1 MELHEVAR
9 RIVGQHWRLILV
21 LLLLGAGL
29 GAVHSVGAR
38 TYTASTRLVLDTQD
52 PKTRAESIAIAD
64 TAGAI
69 ATSPAQVEGALRDAH
84 VAGRDSVKLA
94 KNHVS
99 LRGLGTSAVLE
110 LSVND
115 RNPRVARAVSNALA
129 GRLIRTRQD
138 LSSGEIEQAL
148 TRLDRQIESTN
159 RRIAAA
165 DAASDYLNVQAATG
179 NSSNGSGDLRAKRD
193 AAARLRDFLAQQRGV
208 LESERVSLLST
219 NALRPKPRIISPATL
234 PRHPE
239 PSQLV
244 PDLILGGLLGV
255 LLGVGLA
262 GLLETMR
269 PTLVGS
275 YALAREF
282 DTPLLGTL
290 PSNPDEDDP
299 RQDVAGI
306 AVLLRL
312 AAEAAHVD
320 HVGLAGTVPDLDLRR
335 FAERLEEGQ
344 AAGLDIVP
352 AEANDVRLAGTAGA
366 PGPGTGELPPDWS
379 PSGPPSDSGRSSAD
393 RGGSGLRIR
402 SFSLQSASS
411 NNGTSD
417 GIVLV
422 SPSTVMRAE
431 LVGVSNL
438 LRLTPVPLL
447 GLIVYKVSRSPGH
460 GHGRRPSGAVVGAGS
475 GSTLAS

>member
-9 RIVGQHWRLILV
+9 RIVGQHWRLILF
-21 LLLLGAGL
+21 LLLLGVGL
-29 GAVHSVGAR
+29 AAIHSGGAR

-52 PKTRAESIAIAD
+52 PRTRAESIAIAD
-64 TAGAI
+64 TAAAI

-99 LRGLGTSAVLE
+99 LRGLGASGVLE

-115 RNPRVARAVSNALA
+115 RDPRVARAVSNALA

-138 LSSGEIEQAL
+138 LSSGEIEEAL

-165 DAASDYLNVQAATG
+165 DAASDYLNVQAGTES
-179 NSSNGSGDLRAKRD
+179 SSNGSRDLRAKRD
-193 AAARLRDFLAQQRGV
+193 AAARLGDFLAQQRGA

-219 NALRPKPRIISPATL
+219 NALRPKPKIISPATL

-239 PSQLV
+239 PSRLV
-244 PDLILGGLLGV
+244 PDLILGGLLGFV
-255 LLGVGLA
+255 LGVGLA

-275 YALAREF
+275 HALAREF

-306 AVLLRL
+306 AALLRL

-335 FAERLEEGQ
+335 FAERLEQGQ
-344 AAGLDIVP
+344 AAGLDTVP
-352 AEANDVRLAGTAGA
+352 PEANDVRLAGTAAA
-366 PGPGTGELPPDWS
+366 PDPGSSLGKARPHAQTQTGGGS
-379 PSGPPSDSGRSSAD
+379 SGAD
-393 RGGSGLRIR
+393 RGASGLRIR
-402 SFSLQSASS
+402 SFSLQTASS
-411 NNGTSD
+411 NDGTSA

-422 SPSTVMRAE
+422 SPSTVMKTE
-431 LVGVSNL
+431 LVDVSNL
-438 LRLTPVPLL
+438 LRVTRVPLL
-447 GLIVYKVSRSPGH
+447 GLIVYKPSRSPGH
-460 GHGRRPSGAVVGAGS
+460 SHGLRASGAVVRAGS
-475 GSTLAS
+475 GSTPAS